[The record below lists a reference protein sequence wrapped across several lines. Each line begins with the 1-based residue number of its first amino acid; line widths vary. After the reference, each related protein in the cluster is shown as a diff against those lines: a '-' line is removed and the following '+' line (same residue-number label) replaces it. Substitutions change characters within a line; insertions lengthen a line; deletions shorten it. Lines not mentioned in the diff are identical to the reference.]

1 MLNGYLFKPLPL
13 ELNIIEPLLLLARRC
28 LLGVMNLFEVVEAPL
43 FIDFIVVDPMKDPP
57 AFVLFYGF
65 KS

>member
-1 MLNGYLFKPLPL
+1 MD
-13 ELNIIEPLLLLARRC
+13 PLLLLARRC

-43 FIDFIVVDPMKDPP
+43 FIDFIVADPMKDPP
-57 AFVLFYGF
+57 ALFLFYGF

>member
-1 MLNGYLFKPLPL
+1 MEPL
-13 ELNIIEPLLLLARRC
+13 LLLLARRC
-28 LLGVMNLFEVVEAPL
+28 LFGVMNLFEVVEAPL

>member
-1 MLNGYLFKPLPL
+1 
-13 ELNIIEPLLLLARRC
+13 
-28 LLGVMNLFEVVEAPL
+28 MNLFEVVEAPL
-43 FIDFIVVDPMKDPP
+43 FIDFIVVDPMNDPP